1 MHGSDDGFAAATARV
16 HRALASPVRVA
27 LLRLIEA
34 GPRSVSELAR
44 ARRLSVSM
52 ASRHL
57 AALAT
62 GGLIVRERNGAWT
75 VQRLTPAGAAAL
87 RQRAGGAGGA
97 PSSGVVADG
106 GYDAEDLSALPEEDV
121 AFALCHGLHAFAAG
135 LCDRGTW
142 LDRLARDLGRQWRP
156 GLPTLWRAAMRLY
169 RGESLEGLA
178 LPPAIR
184 AHPPAPPALRP
195 AVRALVP
202 PLEDP

>member
-1 MHGSDDGFAAATARV
+1 MHGSDDGFAAAAARV
-16 HRALASPVRVA
+16 HRALASPVRVE
-27 LLRLIEA
+27 LLRLIAA

-52 ASRHL
+52 VSRHL
-57 AALAT
+57 AALAAA
-62 GGLIVRERNGAWT
+62 GLIVRERNGAWIE
-75 VQRLTPAGAAAL
+75 QRLTPAGAAAL
-87 RQRAGGAGGA
+87 RAGGAGGA
-97 PSSGVVADG
+97 SSSGVAADG
-106 GYDAEDLSALPEEDV
+106 GCDAGDLSALPEEDV
-121 AFALCHGLHAFAAG
+121 AFALWHGLHAFAAG

-169 RGESLEGLA
+169 RGESLEGLP

-184 AHPPAPPALRP
+184 AHPPTAPALRP

-202 PLEDP
+202 PPEDR

>member
-75 VQRLTPAGAAAL
+75 VQRLTPAGSAAL
-87 RQRAGGAGGA
+87 R
-97 PSSGVVADG
+97 PWADG
-106 GYDAEDLSALPEEDV
+106 PGVASPAGLAVGYDAGDLSGLPEEDV

-135 LCDRGTW
+135 VCDRGTW